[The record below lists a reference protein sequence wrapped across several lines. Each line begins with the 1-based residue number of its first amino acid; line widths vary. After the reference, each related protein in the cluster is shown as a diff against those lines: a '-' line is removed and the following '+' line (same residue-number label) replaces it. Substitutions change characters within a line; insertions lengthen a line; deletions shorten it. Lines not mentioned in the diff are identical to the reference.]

1 MKNNITKENVFGFLI
16 GIISP
21 IVFLPVVLLFL
32 SFVQDTTVYYLWEQF
47 KISDV
52 HRSKDL
58 SLSLISNLIWFY
70 VFLNTDKYPYVR
82 GILLG
87 MFFYVPYMIY
97 VNLIL

>member
-1 MKNNITKENVFGFLI
+1 MKNNITKENIFGFLI

-70 VFLNTDKYPYVR
+70 VFLNTDRYPYVR

>member
-70 VFLNTDKYPYVR
+70 VFLNTDRYPYVR